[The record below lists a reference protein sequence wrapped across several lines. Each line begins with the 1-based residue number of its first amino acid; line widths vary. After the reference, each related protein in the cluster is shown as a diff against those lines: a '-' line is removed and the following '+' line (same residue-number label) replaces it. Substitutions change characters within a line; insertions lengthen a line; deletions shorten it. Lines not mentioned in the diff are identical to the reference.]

1 MNPDC
6 LEIVNDEELED
17 YGLILPVSEPPDEY
31 TEVIDAEFAEAFLAS
46 VDWAIE

>member
-6 LEIVNDEELED
+6 LEIINDEEPAD
-17 YGLILPVSEPPDEY
+17 YGLILPVPEPPDEY
-31 TEVIDAEFAEAFLAS
+31 TEAVDAEAAEAFLAS